1 MGDVTQSGALDALA
15 IWLNEGHAL
24 AAQIEAERDTVRHR
38 IDRDHAH
45 MITLGEKLREVR
57 GRLGTDRDEARA
69 LRMKRAELE
78 LALSEARADLAD
90 LEARIV
96 DLAAR
101 VKAGR

>member
-1 MGDVTQSGALDALA
+1 MNIPTNDDAA
-15 IWLNEGHAL
+15 
-24 AAQIEAERDTVRHR
+24 
-38 IDRDHAH
+38 
-45 MITLGEKLREVR
+45 
-57 GRLGTDRDEARA
+57 RDEARA

-78 LALSEARADLAD
+78 LALSGARADLAD